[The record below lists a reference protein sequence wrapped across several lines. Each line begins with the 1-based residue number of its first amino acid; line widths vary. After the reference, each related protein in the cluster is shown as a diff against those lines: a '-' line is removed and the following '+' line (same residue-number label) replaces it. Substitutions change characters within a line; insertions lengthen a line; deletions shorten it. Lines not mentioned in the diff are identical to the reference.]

1 MKKKLLVSL
10 IAIVLVA
17 AVAGSCFALYSVN
30 ATNKVVSISA
40 GYQVVNMQFKNADNS
55 AVLADVDFDDAFS
68 PDLTTQTVD
77 VVLAITNGAL
87 ADGVHGL
94 FTAALTGTL
103 ASHVDVTVN
112 LLTAVGGSLSTDITA
127 SATGAGYD
135 IALSATPVAVRIT
148 VALKAADIADF
159 ASAAETTGTL
169 TLTWAKVAGS
179 VFTYDDNAYYV
190 VGTVNGVTAWYP
202 CATSV
207 LMNDTPG
214 EGNQAKKAS
223 VTLQAGDSIKV
234 VKGYETSATW
244 YSGQESNNTVTGVSG
259 IDGDGNVQIDANGTY
274 DIYVNTSGQI
284 WVAVAGS

>member
-68 PDLTTQTVD
+68 PELTTQTVD

-94 FTAALTGTL
+94 FTAALTGTM

-135 IALSATPVAVRIT
+135 VALSATPVAVRIT
-148 VALKAADIADF
+148 VTLKAADIADF

-179 VFTYDDNAYYV
+179 VFTYDSSAYYMI
-190 VGTVNGVTAWYP
+190 GTINGVTAWYP
-202 CATSV
+202 CATSIV
-207 LMNDTPG
+207 VDDPVG
-214 EGNQAKKAS
+214 ESGNKAQELG
-223 VTLQAGDSIKV
+223 VTLKAGDEFKI
-234 VKGYETSATW
+234 VKNYEAGDPSWEW
-244 YSGQESNNTVTGVSG
+244 YGAPGSG
-259 IDGDGNVQIDANGTY
+259 ANGTIVADGTY
-274 DIYVNTSGQI
+274 NIYLNGSGEIYVS
-284 WVAVAGS
+284 AAE